1 MGSNPS
7 WGTQN
12 ENNMVILNDLTET
25 LIKEMFKDDS
35 FLYMM
40 LGSIISAD
48 NVMTIEEAEEGLSF
62 LCLFEQELQNSDK
75 TQEEKDK
82 LLEFVEKGKQILNQD
97 IEHFKTIGK

>member
-1 MGSNPS
+1 
-7 WGTQN
+7 
-12 ENNMVILNDLTET
+12 MVILNDLTET

-48 NVMTIEEAEEGLSF
+48 NVLTIEEAEEGLSF
-62 LCLFEQELQNSDK
+62 LTLFESELNCSDK

-82 LLEFVEKGKQILNQD
+82 LLEFVQQGRQILNRD
-97 IEHFKTIGK
+97 IEHFKKIGK

>member
-1 MGSNPS
+1 
-7 WGTQN
+7 
-12 ENNMVILNDLTET
+12 MVILNDLTET

-40 LGSIISAD
+40 LVSIISAD

-82 LLEFVEKGKQILNQD
+82 LLEFVKQGKQILNQD
-97 IEHFKTIGK
+97 IEHFKKIGK

>member
-1 MGSNPS
+1 ML
-7 WGTQN
+7 
-12 ENNMVILNDLTET
+12 VLHDVTET

-40 LGSIISAD
+40 LVSVISAD

-62 LCLFEQELQNSDK
+62 LSLFQQELQKSDK

-82 LLEFVEKGKQILNQD
+82 LLEFVKKGKEILKQD
-97 IEHFKTIGK
+97 IDNFKKIEK

>member
-1 MGSNPS
+1 
-7 WGTQN
+7 
-12 ENNMVILNDLTET
+12 MVILNDLTET